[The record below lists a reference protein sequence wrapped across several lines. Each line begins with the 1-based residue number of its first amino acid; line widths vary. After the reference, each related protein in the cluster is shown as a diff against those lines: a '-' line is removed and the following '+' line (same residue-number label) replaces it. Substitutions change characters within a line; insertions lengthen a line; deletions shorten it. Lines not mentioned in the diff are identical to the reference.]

1 MLIEAVRPAAT
12 LLSPLNAGV
21 MAAMSALVH
30 SEPAG
35 VGRSALKAAAV
46 QMGCV
51 VGLPVPFPLGD
62 DDEGAQEIATAAND
76 DVWKVHI
83 VQHVQ
88 AL

>member
-1 MLIEAVRPAAT
+1 VKSAAT

-46 QMGCV
+46 QMGCG
-51 VGLPVPFPLGD
+51 VGLQVPFPLGD
-62 DDEGAQEIATAAND
+62 DDEGVADIVLAANNS
-76 DVWKVHI
+76 VWKVHI

>member
-1 MLIEAVRPAAT
+1 MKSAAT

-35 VGRSALKAAAV
+35 VGKNALKAAAV
-46 QMGCV
+46 QMGCG
-51 VGLPVPFPLGD
+51 VGLSLPFPLGD
-62 DDEGAQEIATAAND
+62 DGEGAADIASAAND
-76 DVWKVHI
+76 SVWKVHI

-88 AL
+88 PL

>member
-1 MLIEAVRPAAT
+1 
-12 LLSPLNAGV
+12 

-46 QMGCV
+46 QMGCG
-51 VGLPVPFPLGD
+51 VGLPVPFPLD
-62 DDEGAQEIATAAND
+62 DDDVCAKNIAVAAKD
-76 DVWKVHI
+76 SVWKVHI

>member
-1 MLIEAVRPAAT
+1 
-12 LLSPLNAGV
+12 

-46 QMGCV
+46 QMGCG
-51 VGLPVPFPLGD
+51 VGLQVPFPLGD
-62 DDEGAQEIATAAND
+62 DEEGVAAIASAASKS
-76 DVWKVHI
+76 VWKVHI

>member
-1 MLIEAVRPAAT
+1 
-12 LLSPLNAGV
+12 

-46 QMGCV
+46 QMGRG
-51 VGLPVPFPLGD
+51 VGLPVPFPLD
-62 DDEGAQEIATAAND
+62 DHDERVKDIAVAAND
-76 DVWKVHI
+76 SVWKVHI

>member
-1 MLIEAVRPAAT
+1 MKSAAT

-35 VGRSALKAAAV
+35 VGRSDLKAAAV
-46 QMGCV
+46 QMGCG
-51 VGLPVPFPLGD
+51 VGLSLPFPLGD
-62 DDEGAQEIATAAND
+62 DDDGVQGIAEAASD
-76 DVWKVHI
+76 SVWKVHI

>member
-1 MLIEAVRPAAT
+1 MKSAAT

-35 VGRSALKAAAV
+35 AGRSALKAAAV
-46 QMGCV
+46 QMGSG
-51 VGLPVPFPLGD
+51 VGLKVPFPLGD
-62 DDEGAQEIATAAND
+62 DDEGVADIASAANNS
-76 DVWKVHI
+76 VWKVHI

-88 AL
+88 PL

>member
-1 MLIEAVRPAAT
+1 
-12 LLSPLNAGV
+12 

-46 QMGCV
+46 QMGCG
-51 VGLPVPFPLGD
+51 VGLPVPFPLDD
-62 DDEGAQEIATAAND
+62 DDERVKDIAVAAND
-76 DVWKVHI
+76 SVWKVHI

>member
-1 MLIEAVRPAAT
+1 MRSAAT

-30 SEPAG
+30 SEPPG

-46 QMGCV
+46 QMGCG
-51 VGLPVPFPLGD
+51 VGLSLPFPLD
-62 DDEGAQEIATAAND
+62 DDDDAVQGIAEAAND
-76 DVWKVHI
+76 SVWKVHI